1 MNPITVII
9 LTFVIVGGVTV
20 LASLAMLRLWPV
32 LQRGRLATSAGGS
45 NDE

>member
-32 LQRGRLATSAGGS
+32 LQLSLIHI
-45 NDE
+45 